1 MRFRDRFMKFM
12 YGRYGV
18 DELGKHL
25 LILAIVLSVLG
36 LFLPR
41 IPSFVCSVLSLTLTA
56 LIFYRVLSK
65 NINRRVMEN
74 HRYLAKTE
82 KLRTWVRFCKKRW
95 NERKTYRY
103 LRCPHC
109 KTYCRVPKGK
119 GKIKITCR
127 VCKKQF
133 ERNV

>member
-1 MRFRDRFMKFM
+1 MRFRDRFIKFM

-25 LILAIVLSVLG
+25 LVLAIALSALG

-41 IPSFVCSVLSLTLTA
+41 IPSFVCSVLSLALTG
-56 LIFYRVLSK
+56 LIFYRALSK

-82 KLRTWVRFCKKRW
+82 KIRAWARFCKKRW
-95 NERKTYRY
+95 SERKTYRY

-109 KTYCRVPKGK
+109 KGYCRVPKGK
-119 GKIKITCR
+119 GKIKVTCR

-133 ERNV
+133 ERKV